1 MGESNDKQRE
11 YAISVRATIEAMGYN
26 VPNGPSGGRIWVI
39 RDEPHDKSKGGIII
53 PENAQRKRQ
62 TGTVVGISTQAQE
75 EEPDLKILDHIAFT
89 KYEPILIQLADTT
102 GNMMDFEVMHVT
114 DMYVYWS

>member
-1 MGESNDKQRE
+1 
-11 YAISVRATIEAMGYN
+11 MGYK

-39 RDEPHDKSKGGIII
+39 RDEPFEETKGGLII
-53 PENAQRKRQ
+53 PDAAKRKRQ

-89 KYEPILIQLADTT
+89 KYEPILIQLADTA
-102 GNMMDFEVMHVT
+102 GNMMDIEVMHVT
-114 DMYVYWS
+114 DMYVFWS